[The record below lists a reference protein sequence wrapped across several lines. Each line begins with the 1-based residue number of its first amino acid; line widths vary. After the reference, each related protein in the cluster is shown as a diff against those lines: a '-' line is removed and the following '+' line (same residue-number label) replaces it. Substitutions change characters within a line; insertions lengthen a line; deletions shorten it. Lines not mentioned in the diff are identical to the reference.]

1 MVEHLIHIQ
10 EVGGSIPPI
19 ATTFPTSNV
28 FICMERKVTLT
39 KEQLYKVIRLNE
51 AEKKET
57 AEDIAEDGDI
67 VDMISTL
74 LHSRSQAHVFHW
86 QTKSQSSFAEHTALG
101 TYYDGIVELIDG
113 IVEGYQGKND
123 LLTGYKTIKLV
134 DYKSTEQL
142 ITYFK
147 GLDDNI
153 EKNRKSVKESF
164 IQNQIDTVQ
173 ELIYSTLYKLR
184 FLK

>member
-19 ATTFPTSNV
+19 ATTFPTINV

-86 QTKSQSSFAEHTALG
+86 QTKSQSSFAEHKALQK
-101 TYYDGIVELIDG
+101 YYEGLDGLVDGIVES
-113 IVEGYQGKND
+113 YQGKND
-123 LLTGYKTIKLV
+123 LLSGYKTIKMV

>member
-1 MVEHLIHIQ
+1 
-10 EVGGSIPPI
+10 
-19 ATTFPTSNV
+19 
-28 FICMERKVTLT
+28 MERKVTLT

-67 VDMISTL
+67 VDMISSL
-74 LHSRSQAHVFHW
+74 LHSQTQVHVFHL
-86 QTKSQSSFAEHTALG
+86 QSKSYSEHKALQK
-101 TYYDGIVELIDG
+101 YYEGIDTIVDGIVES
-113 IVEGYQGKND
+113 YQGKYD
-123 LLTGYKTIKLV
+123 LLKNYKTIKMV

-147 GLDDNI
+147 ELDDNI
-153 EKNRKSVKESF
+153 EKNRKAVKESY
-164 IQNQIDTVQ
+164 IQNQIDTIQ